1 MFYTILRLCSF
12 FVCNVTDSIQIF
24 NIVLLTVDI
33 TCIILSQVMKNAIV
47 VKSVFLLTDM
57 AFK

>member
-1 MFYTILRLCSF
+1 MIVQF
-12 FVCNVTDSIQIF
+12 FVCNVTDSTQIF
-24 NIVLLTVDI
+24 NIMLLTVDI
-33 TCIILSQVMKNAIV
+33 TCIILPQVINNAIV